1 VNIPI
6 EKHASKIY
14 TRTMFEMFGSFLF
27 ASGSYNVEELVP
39 RRKYVA
45 THINAQKREKYMKS
59 VFEVEVSFEGD
70 FYTCECGLFEHMGMV
85 CCHIIKVSTNSMVN
99 VISFLIYVFWITCVI
114 SIGFSR
120 SCLN

>member
-1 VNIPI
+1 MQAKYIRGLC
-6 EKHASKIY
+6 SKCLVLL
-14 TRTMFEMFGSFLF
+14 FLRQ
-27 ASGSYNVEELVP
+27 GSYDVEELIP

-45 THINAQKREKYMKS
+45 THINAEKREKYMKS

-85 CCHIIKVSTNSMVN
+85 CCHIIKVSNNSMVK
-99 VISFLIYVFWITCVI
+99 VISLLLNVFWISCVI
-114 SIGFSR
+114 SNELCR